1 MSRSVWIGSHLPPV
15 RRGGEDYF
23 LLGVDDQLYLV
34 RNACPHRGG
43 PLKFGHVDD
52 QGRVV
57 CPMHHTAFT
66 VESLLARPSTVKL
79 VESPAGDADGDT

>member
-1 MSRSVWIGSHLPPV
+1 MARSVWIGSHLPPI

-43 PLKFGHVDD
+43 PLKLGHVDD
-52 QGRVV
+52 EGRVV
-57 CPMHHTAFT
+57 CPMHQTAFS

-79 VESPAGDADGDT
+79 VESPAGDADGDA